1 MGEVIAFKCR
11 HEDGFVTEHMVEG
24 RGGGCVAIRVT
35 MT

>member
-24 RGGGCVAIRVT
+24 RGGGAWPSE
-35 MT
+35 